1 VDTDQLTDLTLTAAI
16 AAGGV
21 VVVFRVGVLLFIS
34 FGHVRYSQWA
44 RHKGQAV
51 PIAGLALL
59 AWFWRESSAIST
71 VVFDRLRCA
80 FGAGSAL
87 ARTHGERPVVLV
99 HGFTQDGSNWL
110 RLRKQLEADG
120 RWTLAP
126 SLGRPFA
133 EGLRRYE
140 TPVEAAL
147 ELAAEGSDDPISIV
161 AHSMG
166 GIVVRQVLQ
175 RRPDLAARVGL
186 VLTLGA
192 PHAGT
197 AAARGIKHV
206 PEARVLH
213 RRSEALAALPT
224 LRELVPRARVVTVAA
239 RLDHLVYPTETAH
252 HGSPDSTTL
261 ERPGHVG
268 LLVAPEVRE
277 RVLDILSEPL
287 PPR

>member
-1 VDTDQLTDLTLTAAI
+1 MDSLSTADLTLYAAATAGSA
-16 AAGGV
+16 V
-21 VVVFRVGVLLFIS
+21 LLFRVGVLVFIG
-34 FGHVRYSQWA
+34 FGHFRYSQWA

-51 PIAGLALL
+51 PIAGLALVV
-59 AWFWRESSAIST
+59 WFWRESSAISSIL
-71 VVFDRLRCA
+71 FDRFRASL
-80 FGAGSAL
+80 GAGSSL
-87 ARTHGERPVVLV
+87 LRTNGERPVILV
-99 HGFTQDGSNWL
+99 HGFTQTGSNWL
-110 RLRKQLEADG
+110 RLRKQLEARG

-147 ELAAEGSDDPISIV
+147 EIAAEGSDDPISIV

-166 GIVVRQVLQ
+166 GIVVRQVLH
-175 RRPDLAARVGL
+175 RRPDLAARVDL
-186 VLTLGA
+186 VVTLGS

-197 AAARGIKHV
+197 AAARGMKHV

-213 RRSEALAALPT
+213 RRSEALASLPS
-224 LRELVPRARVVTVAA
+224 LKELVPGGRVVTLAA

-252 HGSPDSTTL
+252 YGSPDATTL

-277 RVLDILSEPL
+277 RVLELLTD
-287 PPR
+287 